1 MTVKEFCEKYK
12 ISHQAVYKK
21 IERNRDKLKGHIF
34 KSKGKIYELD
44 PTAVEILKPKSVYYK
59 QLDDRNYHLYKKNE
73 KLEAEG
79 KNLNEKI
86 ENLNVI
92 LADKMSRICKL
103 TDENANLKSENES
116 LMEKVNNLQTEIS
129 RINNILHSAK
139 ESLAAANAKCEE
151 MNKLLVEK
159 NDEIFSLREQL
170 GSVHDE
176 NILLKAEVGRMTDE
190 IEQKNTKK
198 GIFGQKK
205 P

>member
-21 IERNRDKLKGHIF
+21 IGRNRDKLKGHIF

-73 KLEAEG
+73 KLEAES
-79 KNLNEKI
+79 KIQNEKI
-86 ENLNVI
+86 ENLNES
-92 LADKMSRICKL
+92 LSDKMSRICKL
-103 TDENANLKSENES
+103 IDENAELKSENES
-116 LMEKVNNLQTEIS
+116 LMEKVSNLETEIS
-129 RINNILHSAK
+129 RINIILHSAK
-139 ESLAAANAKCEE
+139 ESLAAVNAKYEE
-151 MNKLLVEK
+151 LSKQLVER
-159 NDEIFSLREQL
+159 NDEILSLREQL
-170 GSVHDE
+170 GNVHDE
-176 NILLKAEVGRMTDE
+176 NILLKAEIERMTDE

-205 P
+205 L